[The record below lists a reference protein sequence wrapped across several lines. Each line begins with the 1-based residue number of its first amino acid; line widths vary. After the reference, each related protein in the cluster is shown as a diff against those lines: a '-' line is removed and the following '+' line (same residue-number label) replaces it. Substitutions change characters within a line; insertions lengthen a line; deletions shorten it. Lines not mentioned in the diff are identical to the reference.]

1 MLQACFTFT
10 KLSRNAYRAVYKI
23 LIYETSRELHRR
35 RSRWWGLLTIPPKTQ
50 SMKEMLCC
58 IKL

>member
-50 SMKEMLCC
+50 SMK
-58 IKL
+58 